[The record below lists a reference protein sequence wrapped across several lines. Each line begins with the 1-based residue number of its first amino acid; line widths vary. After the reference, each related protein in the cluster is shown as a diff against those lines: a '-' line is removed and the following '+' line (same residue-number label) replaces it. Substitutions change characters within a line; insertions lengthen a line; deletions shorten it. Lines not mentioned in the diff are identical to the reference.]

1 MKKAA
6 FYDPYLDTGG
16 GGERYVLT
24 FARALIKNG
33 WKVDF
38 QWKDKKTLPW
48 LEERLGMDLSG
59 INIVDNV
66 SRGAGYDLIFWIS
79 DGSIPLLLAKKN
91 ILHFQT
97 PFKDVGGKSIFN
109 KLKLLRVNNIICNS
123 QYTKSFIDKEF
134 AVNSTVLYPPVS
146 LSKNTTKVEKEKII
160 IYVGRYSRLQQAK
173 GQEILIEVFKDM
185 CKKGLKNWRLVLIGG
200 SSVGAGDI
208 VPNLKKTAQGYP
220 IDVLENL
227 PYKEVIKFYEKASLY
242 WSASGYG
249 IDEQS
254 EPARVEHFGI
264 TVVEAMTH
272 GAVPVIVK
280 KGGHEEIV
288 ANGQDGLIWENTEE
302 LITKTQELIIDERR
316 LKQIANKAREKA
328 KKFSEEEFEKNL
340 FRYIK

>member
-1 MKKAA
+1 MRAA
-6 FYDPYLDTGG
+6 VYDPYLDTGG
-16 GGERYVLT
+16 GGERYILT
-24 FARALIKNG
+24 FACVLIKNG
-33 WKVDF
+33 WKVDL

-59 INIVDNV
+59 INIVDNI

-79 DGSIPLLLAKKN
+79 DGSIPLLFAKKN

-123 QYTKSFIDKEF
+123 QYTKFFIDKEYS
-134 AVNSTVLYPPVS
+134 VNSTVLYPPVS
-146 LSKNTTKVEKEKII
+146 LSKNTKTLKKEKMI

-173 GQEILIEVFKDM
+173 GQEVLIEVFKDL

-200 SSVGAGDI
+200 SNVGAGDI
-208 VPNLKKTAQGYP
+208 VSNLKKTAQGYP

-272 GAVPVIVK
+272 GAVPVVVK
-280 KGGHEEIV
+280 KGGHGEIIV
-288 ANGQDGLIWENTEE
+288 DGQDGLLWENTEE

>member
-1 MKKAA
+1 MRAA
-6 FYDPYLDTGG
+6 VYDPYLDTGG
-16 GGERYVLT
+16 GGERYILT
-24 FARALIKNG
+24 FACALIKNG
-33 WKVDF
+33 WKVDL

-59 INIVDNV
+59 INIVDNI

-79 DGSIPLLLAKKN
+79 DGSIPLLFAKKN

-123 QYTKSFIDKEF
+123 QYTKSFIDKEYS
-134 AVNSTVLYPPVS
+134 VNSAVLYPPVS

-160 IYVGRYSRLQQAK
+160 IYVGRCSRLQQAK
-173 GQEILIEVFKDM
+173 GQEVLIEVFKDL

-200 SSVGAGDI
+200 SNVGAGDI
-208 VPNLKKTAQGYP
+208 VSNLKKTAQGYP

-272 GAVPVIVK
+272 GAVPVVVN
-280 KGGHEEIV
+280 KGGHKEI
-288 ANGQDGLIWENTEE
+288 I
-302 LITKTQELIIDERR
+302 
-316 LKQIANKAREKA
+316 REKKDGFLWETRDDLKNITNNLLVNINRLGKVA
-328 KKFSEEEFEKNL
+328 KDAKIRAKDFSEEVFQGKVVDIL
-340 FRYIK
+340 K